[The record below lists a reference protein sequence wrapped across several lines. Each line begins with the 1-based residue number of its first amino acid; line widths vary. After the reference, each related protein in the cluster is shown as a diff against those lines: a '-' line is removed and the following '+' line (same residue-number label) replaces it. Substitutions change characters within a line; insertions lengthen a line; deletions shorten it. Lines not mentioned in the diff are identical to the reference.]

1 MAFVNKH
8 EAPAPGPGRPK
19 GSITGL
25 RRALHESERA
35 VQMLPEDI
43 RPEIKRMT
51 PLSVMLYAMWT
62 YANRNNWDRASA
74 LAALAAPFIHP
85 RLASTTINATV
96 RRSAEEFDDTELVTI
111 AGTIESESVYDEPES
126 IDDVESLFADSGGAG
141 SAEGAAE
148 AEIRED

>member
-35 VQMLPEDI
+35 VHMLPEDI

-111 AGTIESESVYDEPES
+111 AGTIESTDDS

-141 SAEGAAE
+141 STEGAAE